1 MPSRTWKHPSVLL
14 IAVPPPLD
22 AAAVKASTADA
33 VVVACAG
40 DDATLLAVLAA
51 RADLPVIA
59 LEDADEAR
67 ALALIAHGADQVL
80 PASASAPEIAR
91 AVRMAL
97 ARRERG
103 TPRARQSASQGAV
116 TFIDAPHLQAIAR
129 LSGGIAHEFNNLLTV
144 VEANVEQLQQSLP
157 EEGSL
162 RDAADHISGAAR
174 QAGVL
179 TRQLL
184 AFGRQQTLMPAAIDV
199 NSIVADASPV
209 LRSLLG
215 ESIRVATEL
224 TRDIPYVRVDREQMM
239 EVLSNLAATAQEA
252 MPDGGTLSIATDVHS
267 VTDEERRL
275 RPWLPA
281 GRFVRLRISDT
292 GHGMEEQ
299 ALPHLFEPFFTSGP
313 TPTRSKGLTMSSVYG
328 VVKQSGGYIWAD
340 SRLNRGTSVT
350 ILLPPL
356 EAPAPAPRPEKVEKA
371 PRPAVRVLLVEDTDA
386 VRQTLTGM
394 LEWHGFS
401 VTAAS
406 TAEEALEFARTL
418 RFDVLLTDV
427 ALPGQSGPELAAQ
440 FRGISPG
447 TPVIFMSGYSANS
460 IDPRDLDTPRSFL
473 QKPFPVQ
480 HLVDRIHEM
489 IAWARERG
497 AQPPRGDIAG

>member
-22 AAAVKASTADA
+22 AAAIKASTADA
-33 VVVACAG
+33 VVVQSAG
-40 DDATLLAVLAA
+40 DDSTIAAVVAA
-51 RADLPVIA
+51 RADLPVIV
-59 LEDADEAR
+59 LEDADESR
-67 ALALIAHGADQVL
+67 ALLLISQGAEQVL
-80 PASASAPEIAR
+80 PASASATEIAR
-91 AVRMAL
+91 AVRVAL

-103 TPRARQSASQGAV
+103 APRARQSASQGAV

-144 VEANVEQLQQSLP
+144 VEANVEQLQESLP
-157 EEGSL
+157 TDGAL
-162 RDAADHISGAAR
+162 REAADHISDAAR
-174 QAGVL
+174 QATIL

-184 AFGRQQTLMPAAIDV
+184 AFGRQQTLMPASVDL
-199 NSIVADASPV
+199 NSIVAEASPV

-215 ESIRVATEL
+215 EAIRVATEL
-224 TRDIPYVRVDREQMM
+224 TRDLPHVRVDREQMM

-252 MPDGGTLSIATDVHS
+252 MPEGGTLSIVTDLHA
-267 VTDEERRL
+267 VTDEERRY
-275 RPWLPA
+275 RPWLPS
-281 GRFVRLRISDT
+281 GRFVRMRISDT
-292 GHGMEEQ
+292 GLGMEEQ
-299 ALPHLFEPFFTSGP
+299 ALPHLFEPFFAAGP
-313 TPTRSKGLTMSSVYG
+313 TAPRSRGLTMSSVYG

-350 ILLPPL
+350 ILLPAL
-356 EAPAPAPRPEKVEKA
+356 ETPVQSARPEKADKP
-371 PRPAVRVLLVEDTDA
+371 PRLAVRVLLVEDTDA

-406 TAEEALEFARTL
+406 TAEEAHEFARTL

-440 FRGISPG
+440 FRRISPG
-447 TPVIFMSGYSANS
+447 TPVLFMSGYSANS

-480 HLVDRIHEM
+480 VLVDRIHE
-489 IAWARERG
+489 ILAWARERG
-497 AQPPRGDIAG
+497 QTNQGDSA